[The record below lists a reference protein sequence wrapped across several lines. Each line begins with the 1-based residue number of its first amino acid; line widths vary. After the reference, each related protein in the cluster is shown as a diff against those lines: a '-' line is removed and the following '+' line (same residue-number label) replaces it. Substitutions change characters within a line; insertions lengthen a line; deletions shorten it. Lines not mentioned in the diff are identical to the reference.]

1 MRNQSA
7 SKFPDDPTPMPLTV
21 GGVSEE
27 AKGVQQHTPQP
38 RFSHAIHIASL
49 LNTSG
54 DKAGFRV
61 GKAGLAGADDP
72 LKQRPSRRVA
82 TPTDSSPGF
91 PASFEPLLPVC
102 WCSFDL
108 RLPSPITYGTA
119 GIFLQVFLRKLP
131 RKKRKVESGKRKRAR
146 NQQPGIGTKGY
157 WSRTLKKRRSSS
169 SISEGSATVRT
180 TSSWTSFL

>member
-102 WCSFDL
+102 WCSCDL
-108 RLPSPITYGTA
+108 RLPSPITYGTR
-119 GIFLQVFLRKLP
+119 GIFLQVILRKLR
-131 RKKRKVESGKRKRAR
+131 RKKRKAARHAVARRAKVGKRKAEKGLPAAPQVQEPATR
-146 NQQPGIGTKGY
+146 NQD
-157 WSRTLKKRRSSS
+157 
-169 SISEGSATVRT
+169 
-180 TSSWTSFL
+180 